1 MSEPVRLDFP
11 VEGMTCASCATRLGK
26 VLSRADGIASAEV
39 NFATGSGSVE
49 FAPGT
54 PPALAEVRRLVQ
66 GAGFDVPRRSVAP
79 AEEAGAERASE
90 QAAMR
95 RWSVRTVVAAAGSIA
110 AMALSMGW
118 VPGIAMADPVARIGA
133 GVLAAGVV
141 FGAGWPFWTAAAAAL
156 RHGSATMDTLVA
168 LGSGTAV
175 AWSTYQLASGGEIWF
190 EGAAMLVAFILFGR
204 ALEIRAKGRASEAI
218 RGLLDLRVPT
228 ALVER
233 GDGGQVEVPV
243 EQLEVGDR
251 IVVRAGERVP
261 VDGTVVH
268 GRSALDTAAMTG
280 EPIPVAVEPGDSVM
294 GGVINGSGTL
304 LIGASSVGADTAL
317 EQVIRMVREAQGRAA
332 PVQRLADRVSGI
344 FVPSVILLA
353 LAVGL
358 GWALAG
364 AEADVAVR
372 RFVTVVIVAC
382 PCALGLATPT
392 AILVGTGMGARL
404 GLLVRGGPALERS
417 AALTDVAM
425 DKTGTLTRGEPAIVE
440 IGGDV
445 LALAASVEAG
455 SEHPL
460 ARAVADRA
468 AADGLVVAVAD
479 DVEAIAGRGLRGRV
493 NGRTVLVGSARFLS
507 EEGVAGTERV
517 EAEAAPA
524 AARGDSLIYV
534 AADGTAVGYLA
545 AADPLREEAPG
556 AIAELQRM
564 GIVVHILS
572 GDHPAAVQARA
583 AELEIPA
590 GAVHA
595 GLLPADKLATLEG
608 LRAQGRVVAMV
619 GDGIN
624 DAPALAA
631 ADVGIAIGTGSD
643 VALEAAD
650 LALMAAGLRGVPR
663 AIKLS
668 RATMRTIRQNLFW
681 AFAYNAA
688 LIPVA
693 AGALIPLGV
702 EIAPPFAAAAMA
714 ASSITVVANALRLRR
729 AQI

>member
-1 MSEPVRLDFP
+1 MSEPARLDFP
-11 VEGMTCASCATRLGK
+11 VEGMTCASCAARLGK
-26 VLSRADGIASAEV
+26 VLGRADGIASADV
-39 NFATGSGSVE
+39 NYATGSGSVE
-49 FAPGT
+49 LAAGSPV
-54 PPALAEVRRLVQ
+54 ALAEVRRLVQ
-66 GAGFDVPRRSVAP
+66 GAGFDVPRRTVAP
-79 AEEAGAERASE
+79 ADEAGAERASE
-90 QAAMR
+90 QASIR
-95 RWSVRTVVAAAGSIA
+95 RWTARTIVAAVGSVT

-118 VPGIAMADPVARIGA
+118 IPGLSMSDPIARIGPA
-133 GVLAAGVV
+133 ILAPIVV
-141 FGAGWPFWTAAAAAL
+141 FGAGWPFWTAAVAAL

-175 AWSTYQLASGGEIWF
+175 AWSAWQLTIGGEIWF
-190 EGAAMLVAFILFGR
+190 DGAAMLVAFILLGR
-204 ALEIRAKGRASEAI
+204 SLEVRAKGRASEAI

-228 ALVER
+228 ALVQR
-233 GDGGQVEVPV
+233 GDGGQIEVPV

-251 IVVRAGERVP
+251 VIVRAGERIP
-261 VDGTVVH
+261 IDGTVAE

-280 EPIPVAVEPGDSVM
+280 EPIPVAVEPGSGVM

-304 LIGASSVGADTAL
+304 VVEASSVGSDTAL

-332 PVQRLADRVSGI
+332 PVQRLADRVSAV
-344 FVPSVILLA
+344 FVPTVILLA
-353 LAVGL
+353 IAVGI
-358 GWALAG
+358 GWYLVG

-417 AALTDVAM
+417 AALTDIAM
-425 DKTGTLTRGEPAIVE
+425 DKTGTLTRGEPVIVE

-445 LALAASVEAG
+445 LASAAAIEAG

-460 ARAVADRA
+460 ARAVASRA
-468 AADGLVVAVAD
+468 DADGLSVSAAVDTAA
-479 DVEAIAGRGLRGRV
+479 VAGRGLRGTV
-493 NGRTVLVGSARFLS
+493 EGRAVLVGSARFLR
-507 EEGVAGTERV
+507 EEGITGVDRIETQVA
-517 EAEAAPA
+517 AA

-534 AADGTAVGYLA
+534 AEEGEAAGFLA
-545 AADPLREEAPG
+545 AADPLREEASE
-556 AIAELQRM
+556 ALAELRAM
-564 GIVVHILS
+564 GLLVHVLS
-572 GDHPAAVQARA
+572 GDHDAAVQARA
-583 AELEIPA
+583 RELGLNP

-595 GLLPADKLATLEG
+595 GLLPADKLTTLEG

-643 VALEAAD
+643 VAIESAD
-650 LALMAAGLRGVPR
+650 LALMGGGLRGVPR

-693 AGALIPLGV
+693 AGALIPLGI

-714 ASSITVVANALRLRR
+714 ASSITVVGNALRLRR
-729 AQI
+729 AKI